1 MLRMFK
7 ISLLKD
13 FKRNMSITMLIPVGR
28 MDKAL
33 REGGVQRIEEG

>member
-13 FKRNMSITMLIPVGR
+13 FKRNMSITMLIPVG